1 MQVTLIYP
9 DQLFYNNPALS
20 KKRKTYII
28 QDPKYF
34 GNKGQLIRFHK
45 QKLLLHLLSIDKYN
59 SSLTK
64 RGFHSIVVKRGK
76 LNSKDYIETFF
87 RQYNITSI
95 FLCYINNHELEKS
108 INNAANNCKVN
119 VNWYDSPAF
128 LSTRAQIEK
137 DFPEKRKYMMANYYK
152 KQRRRFDVLIEENG
166 KPKGGK
172 WSFDLENR
180 KKLPEKIKI
189 PKLKIFDYPQKLFSD
204 SVCIVNKN
212 YNKNPGNLDSFNYPI
227 DREQALNSF
236 EDFLCNRFFLF
247 GDYED
252 AISAN
257 DSVLF
262 HSKLTSYLNIGLITP
277 SEVVNMTMEYVKDH
291 KIAINCI
298 EGFLRQIIGWREF
311 IRGIYQSCGVEQK
324 TTNYWNFNK
333 KIPDE
338 FYNGKTGILP
348 VDNTI
353 NKINKFAYC
362 HHIERLMIIGNI
374 MVLLNFDPNQV
385 YKWFMELFIDSYEWV
400 MVPNIYGMSQY
411 SDGGLMST
419 KPYISGSNY
428 ILKMSNYSKGE
439 WTQIWDSLYWNFI
452 NKNRNYFL
460 SNPRMSMMVSM
471 YDKKKLENKLAYNK
485 IIKSIKF

>member
-1 MQVTLIYP
+1 
-9 DQLFYNNPALS
+9 
-20 KKRKTYII
+20 
-28 QDPKYF
+28 
-34 GNKGQLIRFHK
+34 
-45 QKLLLHLLSIDKYN
+45 
-59 SSLTK
+59 
-64 RGFHSIVVKRGK
+64 HSIVVKRGK

-172 WSFDLENR
+172 WNFDLENR

-277 SEVVNMTMEYVKDH
+277 SEVVNMT
-291 KIAINCI
+291 
-298 EGFLRQIIGWREF
+298 
-311 IRGIYQSCGVEQK
+311 
-324 TTNYWNFNK
+324 
-333 KIPDE
+333 
-338 FYNGKTGILP
+338 
-348 VDNTI
+348 
-353 NKINKFAYC
+353 
-362 HHIERLMIIGNI
+362 
-374 MVLLNFDPNQV
+374 
-385 YKWFMELFIDSYEWV
+385 
-400 MVPNIYGMSQY
+400 
-411 SDGGLMST
+411 
-419 KPYISGSNY
+419 
-428 ILKMSNYSKGE
+428 
-439 WTQIWDSLYWNFI
+439 
-452 NKNRNYFL
+452 
-460 SNPRMSMMVSM
+460 
-471 YDKKKLENKLAYNK
+471 
-485 IIKSIKF
+485 